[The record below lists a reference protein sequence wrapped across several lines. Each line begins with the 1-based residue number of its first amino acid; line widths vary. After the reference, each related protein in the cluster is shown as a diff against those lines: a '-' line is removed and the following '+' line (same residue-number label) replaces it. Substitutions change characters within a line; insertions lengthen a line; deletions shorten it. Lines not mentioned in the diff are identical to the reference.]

1 VSSKRNKSRNARVH
15 KPLTKALLLPMD
27 RASASEQSLANHL
40 ALVACRSGH
49 GNGHLVNELMR
60 AVYLSWFLQRAGYG
74 TCPAEQFKV
83 AEYAVEATLSHAH
96 ERGEWRLPVETI
108 VDFEALLALHDSQL
122 ASAPLHEVLARRPI
136 SATVTMGYPNLGKQ
150 IINV

>member
-1 VSSKRNKSRNARVH
+1 MSSRRTKSRGGRTH

-27 RASASEQSLANHL
+27 RASANEQSLANHL

-49 GNGHLVNELMR
+49 GNGHLVNELIR

-74 TCPAEQFKV
+74 NYPAEQFKI
-83 AEYAVEATLSHAH
+83 AECAVEATLAHAH
-96 ERGEWRLPVETI
+96 ETGEWQIPSDVV

-122 ASAPLHEVLARRPI
+122 ASAPLHAVLEAEQRLRTFVGGTSDSPI
-136 SATVTMGYPNLGKQ
+136 LLST
-150 IINV
+150 